1 MSLNAPKITL
11 ENSANTQPTEF
22 MVPRITSGTPMFSS
36 VNRCG
41 SSTADPEVPATI
53 QISEKSTKPTPN
65 RHFSVDVSL
74 RPLSG
79 AISPNTAVLGSR
91 DAFAVMIPPLEA
103 CSFLKYCND
112 LKYTMKKAFFHF
124 WYDCS
129 PADADF
135 YSASASAGLS
145 FIRFHTIPY
154 DYSAICR

>member
-1 MSLNAPKITL
+1 MPAIGPPMMIHGVRLPKRERVMSLNAPKITL

-79 AISPNTAVLGSR
+79 AISLNTAVLGPR

-103 CSFLKYCND
+103 CSFLKY
-112 LKYTMKKAFFHF
+112 
-124 WYDCS
+124 
-129 PADADF
+129 
-135 YSASASAGLS
+135 
-145 FIRFHTIPY
+145 
-154 DYSAICR
+154 